1 MAARVSSSSKIT
13 KERGRFKRSASRRS
27 IRTAVWWKVPTHI
40 RLIVSC
46 SCASPSRAATRE
58 RISRAALLVKVTASR
73 RSGQTLRRAIRSA
86 MRVVRTRVLPLPA
99 PAKINSGPS
108 ACSAASRCCGLR
120 RRSSSSR
127 WACEI
132 SGTVKGSE
140 FIGHVL
146 TLPGMGSDPE
156 LSRDRLLYQVAAE
169 LTSSLDLDEVLGRVM
184 DRVIELMHA
193 SRGFVVLVDRRTG
206 ELEVRSARGE
216 ADEEKSKQFLGSRTV
231 VEQTVRESTPVL
243 STDAS
248 LDERFKGQ
256 QSVILQNLRSIIAV
270 PLNVRGKTIGAVYVD
285 KFRGDGLLVAFG
297 APVAME
303 DSAERAV
310 AAARDML
317 NEIQRM
323 NKERQRVG
331 DSPFEVGRGL
341 DTGYVVAGNVGSE
354 RRLEYT
360 LIGVPVNNA
369 AFLSKQRPAAVL
381 MSQNTFRALGGSAPV
396 VARQPMILKGAF
408 HEIPIYALEPEEQV
422 TADLKAA
429 APPQA

>member
-1 MAARVSSSSKIT
+1 
-13 KERGRFKRSASRRS
+13 
-27 IRTAVWWKVPTHI
+27 
-40 RLIVSC
+40 
-46 SCASPSRAATRE
+46 
-58 RISRAALLVKVTASR
+58 
-73 RSGQTLRRAIRSA
+73 
-86 MRVVRTRVLPLPA
+86 
-99 PAKINSGPS
+99 
-108 ACSAASRCCGLR
+108 
-120 RRSSSSR
+120 
-127 WACEI
+127 
-132 SGTVKGSE
+132 
-140 FIGHVL
+140 
-146 TLPGMGSDPE
+146 MGSDPE

-285 KFRGDGLLVAFG
+285 NPFRAGIFEEPDKEFLQAIADLAAIAIDNAITYQHAEHMRRTFERYVNKSVTDWVLADPNRDKVFLPGERLRVTMLASDIAGFSTLSQELEAEELVDFLNHYFSRMVDIVLEHGGNVDKFQGDGLLVAFG

-317 NEIQRM
+317 KEIQRM

-331 DSPFEVGRGL
+331 DSPFEVGMGL

>member
-1 MAARVSSSSKIT
+1 MA
-13 KERGRFKRSASRRS
+13 
-27 IRTAVWWKVPTHI
+27 
-40 RLIVSC
+40 
-46 SCASPSRAATRE
+46 
-58 RISRAALLVKVTASR
+58 
-73 RSGQTLRRAIRSA
+73 
-86 MRVVRTRVLPLPA
+86 
-99 PAKINSGPS
+99 
-108 ACSAASRCCGLR
+108 
-120 RRSSSSR
+120 
-127 WACEI
+127 
-132 SGTVKGSE
+132 
-140 FIGHVL
+140 
-146 TLPGMGSDPE
+146 SDPG

-193 SRGFVVLVDRRTG
+193 SRGFVVLVNRQG
-206 ELEVRSARGE
+206 AMEVRCARGE
-216 ADEEKSKQFLGSRTV
+216 ADEEKSKEFLGSRSVIEEV
-231 VEQTVRESTPVL
+231 VRDGKPVL

-285 KFRGDGLLVAFG
+285 NPFRAGIFEESDKEFLQAIADLAAISIDNAITYQHAEHLRKVFERYVNKSVTDWVLADPNRDRVFLPGERLRVTMLASDIAGFSTLSQELEAEELVDFLNHYFSKMVDIVLEHGGNVDKFQGDGLLVAFG
-297 APVAME
+297 APVAMD

-317 NEIQRM
+317 KEIWKM
-323 NKERQRVG
+323 NQERLRVG
-331 DSPFEVGRGL
+331 DSPFEVGIGL

-369 AFLSKQRPAAVL
+369 AYLSKQRPADVL
-381 MSQNTFRALGGSAPV
+381 MSQNTFRALGGAAQV
-396 VARQPMILKGAF
+396 VPRKPMILKGAF
-408 HEIPIYALEPEEQV
+408 HEIPIYALEPEEQI

-429 APPQA
+429 LPAEPGGEG